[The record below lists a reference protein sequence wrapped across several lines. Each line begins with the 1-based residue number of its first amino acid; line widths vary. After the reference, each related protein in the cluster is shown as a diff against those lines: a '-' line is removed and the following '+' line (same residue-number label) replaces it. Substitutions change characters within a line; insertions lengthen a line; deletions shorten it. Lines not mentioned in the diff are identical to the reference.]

1 MLLRGKL
8 GLLVGV
14 PVTGALLLA
23 TLVLAEAWRDAE
35 RATALGSVEHL
46 QRVAERSTTL
56 VRALQAERTSA
67 VLPAASRER
76 VAQGSLLSGRIASV
90 DSALAAFR
98 ESVEKLDPTR
108 LTSGT
113 DRALKMTVT
122 QLAIL
127 PEVRGDIGSGG
138 ARGFDRLGTGY
149 GSMVD
154 ALIALVTSLRE
165 VSSDREIAADVATLV
180 SLLRVDEQVARLDA
194 LLGLVFSVGE
204 FPPGSFRKLVTITTE
219 AKVHTATLQV
229 DADELTRARF
239 SASMTSGPGQ
249 EVSAIVAAA
258 LGSVQEIP
266 KVDPNH
272 WYVQHGQQITTLRQ
286 LEDRMLARIASRAT
300 QKKAERQRMVLLV
313 LIVAGLAVPGS
324 LALGW
329 KVARSVHLSL
339 ASLHAVANRVRREG
353 DFSARVVSASA
364 DEVGQLGDAW
374 NEMMAGIQARDREL
388 ADHRRHLEE
397 TVSQRTADLAS
408 ERQRLAL
415 ILTSVN
421 EGIVGLDP
429 NACVTFLNPAA
440 ERLLGLTA
448 SDTVGRPF
456 HEVVQHE
463 MGEAKCV
470 RESCPILRTLND
482 GSLGSLT
489 GDRLARS
496 NGVPLVIEGSSTPI
510 VVEGRTAG
518 AVLSLRDV
526 TAQKNLEFQLQQARK
541 LEAIGQ
547 LAAGIAHEINT
558 PMQFIGDNVR
568 FLQEAVGDMQVVLE
582 GYRSAVQ
589 GDSGLA
595 SEVRQSLERLEQDKD
610 VGYLIEN
617 VPRSCESALMGVAR
631 VSKIVY
637 AMKEFSHSGGEEK
650 ELADLNRA
658 TESTATVATSVWK
671 HVAEMEL
678 RLETDLPTPPVHLG
692 EINQVILNL
701 IINAAHAIA
710 DVVKDG
716 GAKGRI
722 TVSTGHDDTH
732 VEIRVADTGTGI
744 PESARDRIFTP
755 FFTTKEIGKGTGQGL
770 SLARSVVVDR
780 HHGTIA
786 FETETGRGTTFIV
799 RLPLQ
804 DTDAPAAQ
812 TPPK

>member
-1 MLLRGKL
+1 MRLRGKL

-14 PVTGALLLA
+14 PVTGALVLA
-23 TLVLAEAWRDAE
+23 TLVLAEARRDAE

-46 QRVAERSTTL
+46 SRVAERSTTL
-56 VRALQAERTSA
+56 LRALQAERTSA
-67 VLPAASRER
+67 VIPAASRER
-76 VAQGSLLSGRIASV
+76 VAQGSLLSERIARV
-90 DSALAAFR
+90 DSALAKFR
-98 ESVEKLDPTR
+98 QSVEKLDRKR
-108 LTSGT
+108 LTFGT
-113 DRALKMTVT
+113 ERAVKMTVT
-122 QLAIL
+122 ELANL
-127 PEVRGDIGSGG
+127 PELRADIESGT
-138 ARGFDRLGTGY
+138 ARNHDRLGSGY
-149 GSMVD
+149 GAMVE

-165 VSSDREIAADVATLV
+165 VSSDEEIAADVATLV
-180 SLLRVDEQVARLDA
+180 SLLRVDEQEARLDA

-204 FPPGSFRKLVTITTE
+204 FPPGSFRKLVAVTTE

-229 DADELTRARF
+229 DAGEVTRARF
-239 SASMTSGPGQ
+239 NASLTSGPGQ

-258 LGSVQEIP
+258 LSSVQEIP

-272 WYVQHGQQITTLRQ
+272 WYVQHGQQITTLQQ

-300 QKKAERQRMVLLV
+300 QKKTERQHMVLLV
-313 LIVAGLAVPGS
+313 LIVVGLAVAGS

-329 KVARSVHLSL
+329 KMARSVHLSL
-339 ASLHAVANRVRREG
+339 ASLHAVANRVRKDG

-374 NEMMAGIQARDREL
+374 NEMMAGIQARDLEL

-408 ERQRLAL
+408 ERRRLAL

-448 SDTVGRPF
+448 SDAVGRPF
-456 HEVVQHE
+456 HELVQHE
-463 MGEAKCV
+463 IGGGAKCV

-582 GYRSAVQ
+582 GYRGAVQ

-595 SEVRQSLERLEQDKD
+595 SKVRQSLEELEQDKD

-650 ELADLNRA
+650 EPADLNRA
-658 TESTATVATSVWK
+658 IESTATVATSVWK
-671 HVAEMEL
+671 HVAELEL
-678 RLETDLPTPPVHLG
+678 HLEADLPTPPVHLG

-716 GAKGRI
+716 AKGRI
-722 TVSTGHDDTH
+722 TVSTQHDDTH

-799 RLPLQ
+799 RLPLR
-804 DTDAPAAQ
+804 DTDAPVAQ
-812 TPPK
+812 LLPQ